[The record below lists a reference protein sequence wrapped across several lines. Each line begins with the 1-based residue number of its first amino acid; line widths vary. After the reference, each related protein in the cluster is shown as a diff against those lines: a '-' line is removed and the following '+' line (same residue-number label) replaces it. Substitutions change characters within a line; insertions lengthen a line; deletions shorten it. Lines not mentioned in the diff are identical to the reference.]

1 MDVNV
6 NEELLSM
13 NVGEV
18 EVPKKDDEV
27 TKEED
32 EVTKKEDK
40 VINEEALVIQNEN
53 NSTDDI
59 IGNTENVDSKTV
71 VTIDRDLS
79 VSEVE
84 EEIENEVDVDLL
96 EDSQENMKV
105 SEDCSLAE
113 EALENKENKDPL
125 SLSMYESIL
134 NESSSS
140 WRKVPENYS
149 DEDEFDD
156 EELTSE
162 SEDEADDST
171 SDKYCPHMRQAMKM
185 QALKTRG
192 PNGEVRITHI
202 PAGIKITRVPE
213 TKEARLKREQELARR
228 REEARNAEF
237 DVGGVSEKRKHGQR
251 MNLEDVGRE
260 DFDQTQDYLDFLQSK
275 LKNISIKQCK

>member
-1 MDVNV
+1 MDVVV

-13 NVGEV
+13 NVGED
-18 EVPKKDDEV
+18 EIPKNDD
-27 TKEED
+27 D
-32 EVTKKEDK
+32 EVTKKEDD
-40 VINEEALVIQNEN
+40 VINEEALVIQDEN
-53 NSTDDI
+53 NSTVDI
-59 IGNTENVDSKTV
+59 IGNTEKFESKTV
-71 VTIDRDLS
+71 VTIDKDLHA
-79 VSEVE
+79 SEVDE
-84 EEIENEVDVDLL
+84 EKENEVDVDLL
-96 EDSQENMKV
+96 EDSQENMKL

-113 EALENKENKDPL
+113 EALENKDIKDPL

-213 TKEARLKREQELARR
+213 TKEARLKRERELARR